1 MHYLGVCQ
9 GYDVARE
16 STRSLHA
23 TTRILLSRFTPR
35 AVIWLAYSAHRRKAD
50 IPDMLTTVPHTWI
63 LDTVEPR
70 VTSASRA
77 DREDNEF
84 HIYEP
89 TWFYIS
95 FLLPQ
100 GERSLRS
107 LPDDGG
113 VRGRS

>member
-50 IPDMLTTVPHTWI
+50 IPDMLTTVPHGWVV
-63 LDTVEPR
+63 DTVEPR
-70 VTSASRA
+70 VTAVSTAY
-77 DREDNEF
+77 RENNELQKYRLTRF
-84 HIYEP
+84 
-89 TWFYIS
+89 
-95 FLLPQ
+95 
-100 GERSLRS
+100 
-107 LPDDGG
+107 
-113 VRGRS
+113 

>member
-1 MHYLGVCQ
+1 
-9 GYDVARE
+9 
-16 STRSLHA
+16 
-23 TTRILLSRFTPR
+23 
-35 AVIWLAYSAHRRKAD
+35 
-50 IPDMLTTVPHTWI
+50 MLTTVPHTWS

-70 VTSASRA
+70 VTAASSA

-95 FLLPQ
+95 FLPRQ
-100 GERSLRS
+100 KARSLRS

-113 VRGRS
+113 C